1 MFRALKLTR
10 NTEWIRMLHAG
21 QLPPEYSTKTVTLDR
36 RTGNARRV
44 AELAADFTAA
54 LGGMPI
60 DSLKRDAIERAA
72 ELQVTAESL
81 RRARLNGDHTISP
94 EAIVK
99 AENLADRARRSLR
112 IGDAPVRTVRSI
124 RARLRAGG

>member
-1 MFRALKLTR
+1 
-10 NTEWIRMLHAG
+10 MLDAG

-44 AELAADFTAA
+44 AELIAGFTAA
-54 LGGMPI
+54 LGAVAI
-60 DSLKRDAIERAA
+60 DGLKRDAIERAA
-72 ELQVTAESL
+72 ELQVTAEAL

-112 IGDAPVRTVRSI
+112 IGDAPVRTI
-124 RARLRAGG
+124 RGIRERLRAGA